1 MGGKGAM
8 YCMTSG
14 ALRDVRKKPNE
25 GLTSTAVRT
34 QNRIRSPRLAA
45 SGLWSKVGKGS
56 RQLRSVTSGEG
67 LALGAGW
74 RDPHLKSP
82 NRMSL
87 PRASGCT
94 VNSSILCSKG
104 GNGTCARPLHGAVES
119 ELEWRC
125 GIRLFN

>member
-8 YCMTSG
+8 YCMASG
-14 ALRDVRKKPNE
+14 ALRDVHKKPNE
-25 GLTSTAVRT
+25 RLTSTAVRT

-74 RDPHLKSP
+74 RKPHLKSWI
-82 NRMSL
+82 RKGL
-87 PRASGCT
+87 PGASGCT
-94 VNSSILCSKG
+94 VNSIFLLFQGWERDS
-104 GNGTCARPLHGAVES
+104 RPSAAWSSRFRTGVEM
-119 ELEWRC
+119 W
-125 GIRLFN
+125 NPTV